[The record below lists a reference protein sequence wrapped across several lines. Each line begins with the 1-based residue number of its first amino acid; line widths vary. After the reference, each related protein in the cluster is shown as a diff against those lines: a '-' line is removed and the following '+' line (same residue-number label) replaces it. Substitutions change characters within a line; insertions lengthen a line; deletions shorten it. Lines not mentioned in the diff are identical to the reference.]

1 MSAPNVKWKVILP
14 LTAII
19 LAIIIMV
26 VMVKLKPAPVT
37 RIPEPLLPLVRVLD
51 IQLQDMTLT
60 VESQGTVSPRTE
72 SVLLPEVAGRVIEVS
87 QSFVP
92 GGFFE
97 KDELLL
103 SIDPFDY
110 RQATVQ
116 ARGAVAQAELRLA
129 MELAEADVAR
139 KEWAELGKGDPTPL
153 TLREPQVAEARAA
166 LDSARAALEN
176 SERNLERTTILAP
189 YAGRV
194 RQKQVDVGQYVSPGT
209 PLATIYSVDYA
220 EIRLPLPD
228 DDLAFVDLPLD
239 YRGEASRGGGP
250 EVTLRADFAGRIYS
264 WKGRIVRTE
273 GEIDPRSRM
282 VHAVAR
288 VSNPYSR
295 GADPGQPPLA
305 AGMYVEAEIAGRK
318 VEDVALI
325 PRSAVRTDDV
335 VLIVDEEERLR
346 FRPVE
351 ILRATAE
358 HAIVQ
363 SGLAEGERLCIS
375 NLTAVTD
382 GMLVRVAAPEV
393 AK

>member
-1 MSAPNVKWKVILP
+1 MSTSSIRWKIILP
-14 LTAII
+14 LTAIV
-19 LAIIIMV
+19 LAIVIMM
-26 VMVKLKPAPVT
+26 VMVKLKPAPET
-37 RIPEPLLPLVRVLD
+37 RIPEPPLPLVRVMNV
-51 IQLQDMTLT
+51 QLQDMILT

-87 QSFVP
+87 PSFVP

-97 KDELLL
+97 EDEFLLR
-103 SIDPFDY
+103 IDPFDY
-110 RQATVQ
+110 RQAAVQ

-129 MELAEADVAR
+129 TELAEADVAR
-139 KEWAELGKGDPTPL
+139 KEWDELGEGEPTPL

-176 SERNLERTTILAP
+176 AERNLQRTTILAP

-194 RQKQVDVGQYVSPGT
+194 RQKQVDVGQYVSPGS

-228 DDLAFVDLPLD
+228 NDLAFVDLPLD
-239 YRGEASRGGGP
+239 YRGEASAGRGP
-250 EVTLRADFAGRIYS
+250 EVTLRADFAGRTFA

-295 GADPGQPPLA
+295 GSDPERPPLA

-325 PRSAVRTDDV
+325 PRSAVRTNDT

-351 ILRATAE
+351 ILQATAE

-363 SGLAEGERLCIS
+363 SGLADGERICLS

-382 GMLVRVAAPEV
+382 GMRVRVAAPEV
-393 AK
+393 AR